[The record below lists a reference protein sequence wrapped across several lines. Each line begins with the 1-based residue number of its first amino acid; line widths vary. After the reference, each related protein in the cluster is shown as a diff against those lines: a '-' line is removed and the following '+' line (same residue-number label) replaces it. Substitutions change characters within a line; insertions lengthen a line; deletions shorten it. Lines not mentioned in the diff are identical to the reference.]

1 MPIVEDFNAKIA
13 ENAAKVAEQKAG
25 HATAVSDTLAENRAA
40 TKTAS
45 RVEGV
50 ERSVEEGSKELGSR
64 VKNLDAWN
72 TIAAAKSIDA
82 VDACQA
88 SGGCFQENDTNAFLI
103 FQVLG
108 PDMSP
113 QGPA

>member
-1 MPIVEDFNAKIA
+1 MTGPGLHPGRRSRISLDPRPRAGKFPGFPRARGESAILPAHSLVIEDREAFQSTWWPM
-13 ENAAKVAEQKAG
+13 VL
-25 HATAVSDTLAENRAA
+25 V
-40 TKTAS
+40 
-45 RVEGV
+45 
-50 ERSVEEGSKELGSR
+50 R